1 MRTALRLCV
10 QPLAALMLVCFL
22 LPVSAQE
29 GPEEWAP
36 GAPLGWDLKTL
47 SPEQRQRMIRIST
60 FVNRLIPDE
69 YLRAENRV
77 GFTVKAIAAGGPLY
91 VRHCSR
97 CHGATGQG
105 DGTLATA
112 LTPAPAL
119 LGYMVQQPIAVD
131 QYLLWSISEGGKPF
145 DTAMPSFKMDLT
157 QDQIWQIIAYVRA
170 GFPDIEEVNGAKKDG
185 TPAAKSDEPGSAKP

>member
-1 MRTALRLCV
+1 MRAVFRWRF
-10 QPLAALMLVCFL
+10 QPLAVLALLAFL

-69 YLRAENRV
+69 YLKAENGV

-91 VRHCSR
+91 ARNCKR
-97 CHGATGQG
+97 CHGATGEG

-131 QYLLWSISEGGKPF
+131 QYLLWSISEGGKSF
-145 DTAMPSFKMDLT
+145 DTAMPSFKQDLT

-170 GFPDIEEVNGAKKDG
+170 GFPDVEDGARPDS
-185 TPAAKSDEPGSAKP
+185 TPAARTDAPGSNAEP